1 MGEEARRRLSGLTN
15 PKPEPCLD
23 GNTYVNI
30 SKVAHVGVFPILLTL
45 ALFSQTAK
53 NIERAF
59 FQNDSGLLYSLFTS
73 RQHLN
78 ISLPEPISFADHLS
92 SEQAHFLFR
101 KIYSA
106 FATFEFYADSEL
118 PVFAGEK
125 SLIFKSRWSFKNR
138 KNNNQYVFQV
148 FFYLVNEK
156 ENSPDNWRITEIK
169 AEKL

>member
-1 MGEEARRRLSGLTN
+1 M
-15 PKPEPCLD
+15 
-23 GNTYVNI
+23 V
-30 SKVAHVGVFPILLTL
+30 HVGVFPILLTL
-45 ALFSQTAK
+45 ALFSQTTK

-59 FQNDSGLLYSLFTS
+59 FQNDPGLLYSLFSS
-73 RQHLN
+73 RQHLD

-118 PVFAGEK
+118 PLLAREK
-125 SLIFKSRWSFKNR
+125 SFIFKSRWSFKNK

-156 ENSPDNWRITEIK
+156 NDSSDQWRITQIK

>member
-1 MGEEARRRLSGLTN
+1 M
-15 PKPEPCLD
+15 
-23 GNTYVNI
+23 
-30 SKVAHVGVFPILLTL
+30 AHVGVFPILLTL
-45 ALFSQTAK
+45 ALFSQTTK
-53 NIERAF
+53 SIERAF
-59 FQNDSGLLYSLFTS
+59 FQSDPALLHSLFTS

-78 ISLPEPISFADHLS
+78 ISLSEPISFADHLS

-118 PVFAGEK
+118 PLLAGGK
-125 SLIFKSRWSFKNR
+125 DFIFKSRWSFKNK

-148 FFYLVNEK
+148 FFYLVSE
-156 ENSPDNWRITEIK
+156 EHNSQSQWRITEIK